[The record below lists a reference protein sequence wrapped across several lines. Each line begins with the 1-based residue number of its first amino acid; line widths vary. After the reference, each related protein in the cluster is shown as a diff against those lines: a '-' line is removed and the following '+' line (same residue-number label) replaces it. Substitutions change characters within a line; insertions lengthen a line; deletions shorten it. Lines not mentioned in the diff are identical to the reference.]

1 MMEPDLSKNRQTSE
15 FTSKRVPTL
24 KKRSDFLRLRTGKRV
39 STTSIVVEAK
49 AIEGPNER
57 HTPSVGYTV
66 TKKVGNAI
74 VRNRIKRRLRACVAQ
89 VFFDKSKP
97 NYDYVIIGKKAALT
111 RNFTSILKDLEQ
123 ALDQLHSNKAKGSK
137 KLHKSSDAA

>member
-1 MMEPDLSKNRQTSE
+1 MSGNQQTSE

-24 KKRSDFLRLRTGKRV
+24 KKRSDFLRLRSGKRI
-39 STTSIVVEAK
+39 STKSIVVEAK
-49 AIEGPNER
+49 AIEGLNER
-57 HTPSVGYTV
+57 PGPSVGYTV

-74 VRNRIKRRLRACVAQ
+74 VRNRIKRRLRACVSQ
-89 VFFDKSKP
+89 VFPDKSKS

-123 ALDQLHSNKAKGSK
+123 ALDQLHSNKAKGFKETS
-137 KLHKSSDAA
+137 